1 MRTSWLDIVIVLSS
15 GGGVRLATLSIYDYG
30 IVQFTPATSAVPWV
44 EPFFRGADLAAA
56 TSPPFSLAGRV
67 ALVTGS
73 STGLG
78 RATARC
84 LGLAGAAVAV
94 NYAHDASRAEAAMA
108 ELRGA
113 GVTGELF
120 RGDVTNE
127 AEIDRLFTAIEGRLG
142 PVDIVVIN
150 ATPAQ
155 PLKPIEDYDWAS
167 YQQMLDFF
175 VKSPF
180 LLARRAL
187 PGMKA
192 RRHGRLVNV
201 TSEVFH
207 LGVSPFS
214 AYVAAKGGQTGW
226 SRSMCRELAPFGI
239 TVNMIAPGWIPV
251 ERHATDSPADKAA
264 YLATV
269 PLGRWGKPEEVGW
282 AAVYLASDEAAFVTG
297 QTIAVNGGKT
307 CW

>member
-1 MRTSWLDIVIVLSS
+1 MSH
-15 GGGVRLATLSIYDYG
+15 
-30 IVQFTPATSAVPWV
+30 PAC
-44 EPFFRGADLAAA
+44 
-56 TSPPFSLAGRV
+56 FSLAGRV

-78 RATARC
+78 KATAHC
-84 LGLAGAAVAV
+84 LGRAGAKVAV
-94 NYAHDASRAEAAMA
+94 NYANARPRAEQTLE
-108 ELRGA
+108 ELRAA
-113 GVTGELF
+113 GVTAELF
-120 RGDVTNE
+120 RADVTSE
-127 AEIDRLFTAIEGRLG
+127 AEIDAMFTAIEASLG
-142 PVDIVVIN
+142 PVDIVVVN
-150 ATPAQ
+150 ATPDQ
-155 PLKPIEDYDWAS
+155 PHKPIEDYDWAF

-175 VKSPF
+175 VKSPY

-207 LGVSPFS
+207 LGVAPFS

-226 SRSMCRELAPFGI
+226 SRSMCHELAPFGI

-251 ERHATDSPADKAA
+251 ERHEKDPQSEKDA
-264 YLATV
+264 YLRSV
-269 PLGRWGKPEEVGW
+269 PMGRWGRPEEVGW

-297 QTIAVNGGKT
+297 QTIAVNGGTT